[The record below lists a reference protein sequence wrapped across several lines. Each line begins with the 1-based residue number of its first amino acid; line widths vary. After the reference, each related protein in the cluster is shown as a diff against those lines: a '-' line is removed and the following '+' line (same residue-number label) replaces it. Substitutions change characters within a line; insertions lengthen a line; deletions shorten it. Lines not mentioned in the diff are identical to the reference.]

1 MIEKTSQSR
10 RRRIQMESGTKK
22 QRVVVGGTFDLIH
35 PGHLYF
41 LKKAREFGKLIVI
54 VARDKNVERIKR
66 HKPVIPERQRLA
78 VVKGLKYV
86 DEAILG
92 SESDDL
98 LEIMKEL
105 KPDII
110 VLGPDQVFSEEDVQN
125 ELRSQGLNV
134 KIVRIDK
141 VCDEHPLCHTQKIIK
156 KILNKERKY
165 PNR

>member
-1 MIEKTSQSR
+1 
-10 RRRIQMESGTKK
+10 
-22 QRVVVGGTFDLIH
+22 
-35 PGHLYF
+35 
-41 LKKAREFGKLIVI
+41 
-54 VARDKNVERIKR
+54 
-66 HKPVIPERQRLA
+66 
-78 VVKGLKYV
+78 
-86 DEAILG
+86 
-92 SESDDL
+92 
-98 LEIMKEL
+98 EIMKEL

-156 KILNKERKY
+156 KILNKKRKY